1 MCTGFYQ
8 GGGGVFLEEL
18 KIFVVDFCIF
28 KSTETRL
35 LIVVVS
41 LIPPATLTN
50 NKYMCI
56 VRSQKQL
63 DQWAMLSRF
72 YAIFQLGIQNKKI

>member
-1 MCTGFYQ
+1 MHRVLP
-8 GGGGVFLEEL
+8 GGRAVFLEEL
-18 KIFVVDFCIF
+18 KNFVVDFSIF

-50 NKYMCI
+50 NKYSCT
-56 VRSQKQL
+56 VRSEKEL
-63 DQWAMLSRF
+63 DQWLMYTLSRF
-72 YAIFQLGIQNKKI
+72 NAIFQI

>member
-1 MCTGFYQ
+1 MFLISGCAQGFAIEK
-8 GGGGVFLEEL
+8 VFIEVV
-18 KIFVVDFCIF
+18 KKFVVDFCIF

-63 DQWAMLSRF
+63 DQWPMNTLSRF
-72 YAIFQLGIQNKKI
+72 YAIFQI